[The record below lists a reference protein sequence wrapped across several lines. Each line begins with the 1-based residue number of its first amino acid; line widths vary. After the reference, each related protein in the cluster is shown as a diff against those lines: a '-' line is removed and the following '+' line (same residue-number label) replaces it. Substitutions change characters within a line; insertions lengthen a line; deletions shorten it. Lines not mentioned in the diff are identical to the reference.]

1 MQKYDVSGMSCA
13 ACSARVE
20 KAVAAVDGVK
30 SVSVNLLTKSM
41 LVDGGD
47 ERDIIAA
54 VEAAGYGAAVKGAMT
69 NKSVGEKGIATRLI
83 SSVALLVV
91 LMYISMGHVMWNAP
105 LFNLKHTLP
114 VLVAVSEGVLA
125 LSVMLINRK
134 FFINGAKG
142 AIKGAPN
149 MDTLVS
155 LGSMAAFVF
164 SVVQTVSIA
173 VLAAG
178 GEIGGATALLH
189 SLYYESAAM
198 VLTLV
203 TIGKLLEER
212 AKGKTTSAI
221 SALVS
226 LAPKTAVINKDGVEK
241 EIPVSELKVGDEFIL
256 RPGSLVPADG
266 EVIEGSGAIDESA
279 LSGESIPVDKIEGSA
294 VSAATVNTCGFM
306 RCRALKVGEDTTLSQ
321 IIKTV
326 EDSAAMKAPISKVA
340 DKVSGVFVPIVLGIS
355 LIDFIVWLIVSRSI
369 GTALGYAIS
378 VLVISCP
385 CALGLATPVAIMV
398 ACGVGAKNKALF
410 KSAEAIEIAGRVKV
424 VAFDKTGTLTTG
436 KPTVTDVVSDDEE
449 LLLSVAG
456 AIEFGSEHPLGRAI
470 VGYCEEKGIE
480 KLEAKDFVAHSG
492 SGVTAVL
499 DGQEAF
505 GGSVERARKMFE
517 LPKEYE
523 SAAMCL
529 ASEGKTP
536 MIFALGGKVLGVI
549 AVSDEIKPDAAETV
563 SALKKLGIRVCMLTG
578 DNPVT
583 AAAVAKKVGVD
594 EYRASLLPADKL
606 VAIEGFRNYGKVCM
620 VGDGINDAPA
630 LTAADLGV
638 AIGAGTD
645 VAVEAA
651 DVVLSSSKLGGVFAA
666 LKLGRKTLTN
676 IRENLMWAFVY
687 NVIGIPVAAGAFA
700 ALGVTLTPMLG
711 AAAMSVSSVCVVCNA
726 LRLNFFKA
734 DEVIKFDKKT
744 QKEIEKMKI
753 VLKVE
758 GMMCPHCEGRVRD
771 ALAVVPG
778 VVSVAVSHKSG
789 TAEVEVQS
797 AAVTKESLASVV
809 TAQGYKVV
817 G

>member
-20 KAVAAVDGVK
+20 KAVAAVEGVK

-47 ERDIIAA
+47 ERDIISA
-54 VEAAGYGAAVKGAMT
+54 VEAAGYGAVKAGAAR
-69 NKSVGEKGIATRLI
+69 KREGEKGIAARLV

-91 LMYISMGHVMWNAP
+91 LMYISMGHVMWDAP
-105 LFNLKHTLP
+105 LFNLKNTLP
-114 VLVAVSEGVLA
+114 IVVAVSEGVLA
-125 LSVMLINRK
+125 LAVMIINRK

-142 AIKGAPN
+142 AINGAPN

-155 LGSMAAFVF
+155 LGSAAAFVF
-164 SVVQTVSIA
+164 SLIQTVSSA
-173 VLAAG
+173 VLTASGNTA
-178 GEIGGATALLH
+178 GATALLH

-221 SALVS
+221 SALVA
-226 LAPKTAVINKDGVEK
+226 LAPKAAVVIRDGMEK
-241 EIPVSELKVGDEFIL
+241 EIPVSELNVGDEFIL
-256 RPGSLVPADG
+256 RPGSRVPADG
-266 EVIEGSGAIDESA
+266 EVIEGSGAVDESA
-279 LSGESIPVDKIEGSA
+279 LSGESIPVDKCVGSR

-340 DKVSGVFVPIVLGIS
+340 DKVSGVFVPFVLVAA
-355 LIDFIVWLIVSRSI
+355 LIDFIVWIIVSRSV

-410 KSAEAIEIAGRVKV
+410 KSAEAIELAGRVKA

-436 KPTVTDVVSDDEE
+436 KPTVTDVVSDNEAE
-449 LLLSVAG
+449 LLAVAG
-456 AIEFGSEHPLGRAI
+456 ALELGSEHPLGRAI
-470 VGYCEEKGIE
+470 VSYCEEKGINR
-480 KLEAKDFVAHSG
+480 LEAKDFTAHSG
-492 SGVTAVL
+492 SGVTAVV
-499 DGQEAF
+499 DGKDAF
-505 GGSVERARKMFE
+505 GGSVESARKSFDI
-517 LPKEYE
+517 PKEYE
-523 SAAMCL
+523 EAATRL
-529 ASEGKTP
+529 AGEGKTP
-536 MIFALGGKVLGVI
+536 MVFALGGEVLGII
-549 AVSDEIKPDAAETV
+549 AVSDEIKSDAAETV
-563 SALKKLGIRVCMLTG
+563 RELKKLGIRVCMLTG

-594 EYRASLLPADKL
+594 EYRASLLPVDKL
-606 VAIEGFRNYGKVCM
+606 AAIDELKRYGKVCM

-645 VAVEAA
+645 VAIEAA
-651 DVVLSSSKLGGVFAA
+651 DVVLSSAKLIGVYTA

-700 ALGVTLTPMLG
+700 ALGLALTPMLG

-734 DEVIKFDKKT
+734 DAVTKSDKKI

-753 VLKVE
+753 VLKIE

-771 ALAVVPG
+771 ALAAVHG

-789 TAEVEVQS
+789 TAEVEVDS
-797 AAVTKESLASVV
+797 AAVTKESLAAVV